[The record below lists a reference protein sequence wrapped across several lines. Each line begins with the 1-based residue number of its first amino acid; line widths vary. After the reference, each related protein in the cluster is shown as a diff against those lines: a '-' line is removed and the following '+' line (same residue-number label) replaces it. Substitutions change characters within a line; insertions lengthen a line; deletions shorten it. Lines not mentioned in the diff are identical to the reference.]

1 MRWDLV
7 YEGETL
13 SDLSARLGVPACML
27 MRANRLFSEA
37 WLLPGREILVPDLD
51 FCDWDE
57 GICPREAVGMPARG
71 NGRMQE
77 EAAAEKMDIHTE

>member
-13 SDLSARLGVPACML
+13 SHLSARLGVPACML
-27 MRANRLFSEA
+27 MRANRIFSEA
-37 WLLPGREILVPDLD
+37 WLLPGREIMVPDSD

-57 GICPREAVGMPARG
+57 GVCPREAMKTPARRLPMPDRQNG
-71 NGRMQE
+71 NQQ
-77 EAAAEKMDIHTE
+77 

>member
-13 SDLSARLGVPACML
+13 TQLSARLGVPACMI
-27 MRANRLFSEA
+27 MRANRIFSEA
-37 WLLPGREILVPDLD
+37 WLLPGREIFVPEPD

-57 GICPREAVGMPARG
+57 GICPREAVNKPAVRA
-71 NGRMQE
+71 Q
-77 EAAAEKMDIHTE
+77 

>member
-13 SDLSARLGVPACML
+13 SALSARLGVPACML

-37 WLLPGREILVPDLD
+37 WLLPGREILVPDAD
-51 FCDWDE
+51 FCYRDA
-57 GICPREAVGMPARG
+57 GMCPRRAMQTRARRAPG
-71 NGRMQE
+71 ER
-77 EAAAEKMDIHTE
+77 I

>member
-37 WLLPGREILVPDLD
+37 WLLPGREIIAPDLD
-51 FCDWDE
+51 FCMRDT
-57 GICPREAVGMPARG
+57 GICPVDAMNTPAKSALRER
-71 NGRMQE
+71 
-77 EAAAEKMDIHTE
+77 T

>member
-7 YEGETL
+7 YEGENL
-13 SDLSARLGVPACML
+13 SSLSARLGVPACML

-37 WLLPGREILVPDLD
+37 WLLPGRELMVPDLD

-57 GICPREAVGMPARG
+57 GACPREAVK
-71 NGRMQE
+71 MQ
-77 EAAAEKMDIHTE
+77 AKKLSCM

>member
-7 YEGETL
+7 YEGESL
-13 SDLSARLGVPACML
+13 SGLSARLGVPACML

-51 FCDWDE
+51 FCDWDD
-57 GICPREAVGMPARG
+57 GICPREAVKTPAARK
-71 NGRMQE
+71 MQ
-77 EAAAEKMDIHTE
+77 MR